1 MPAAGK
7 RYSSVF
13 VKRLARGKPKLGH
26 PPTGPSACVEPDH
39 PAAFISSLNLSRSCV
54 LASPI
59 TKYRSP
65 LWLQLRTLKE
75 SAVCTGGWPTSPVWM
90 RKYTSDKK
98 LWVPHFSRFLREVGL
113 LMFIRHRLSVP
124 EQFKISKCLGVSNGS
139 MVAETFTSSLEVA
152 IAGKRF

>member
-75 SAVCTGGWPTSPVWM
+75 SAVCTGGGATSPVWM
-90 RKYTSDKK
+90 REYTSDQKI
-98 LWVPHFSRFLREVGL
+98 WMPPFSRVLLEGGA
-113 LMFIRHRLSVP
+113 LMFIRHRTSVP
-124 EQFKISKCLGVSNGS
+124 SQFK
-139 MVAETFTSSLEVA
+139 TS
-152 IAGKRF
+152 